1 MTAFCAWMFSMTNI
15 RLARPCDALP
25 ISMMS
30 RDTIEAGLP
39 WRWVE
44 GRVLRCIADAEHNV
58 IVADWPQPDSSG
70 DSSSDS
76 NRVSNLRSNLP
87 SNLPSNCA
95 SNRPSNAIAGFGIM
109 QYLDDRAHLS
119 LLAVDPALAR
129 SGVGRALLA
138 WLLRCA
144 EVAGAVTVK
153 LELKSNNAN
162 ALAFYEV
169 AGFREIAIRA
179 GAYYGLA
186 DQRVMELRLRDLVW

>member
-1 MTAFCAWMFSMTNI
+1 MTNI

-44 GRVLRCIADAEHNV
+44 GRVLRCIADAAHNV
-58 IVADWPQPDSSG
+58 IIADWPEAHSGSDSI
-70 DSSSDS
+70 SDS
-76 NRVSNLRSNLP
+76 NRL
-87 SNLPSNCA
+87 
-95 SNRPSNAIAGFGIM
+95 SNRPSNRSLNHSSNAIAGFGIM

-119 LLAVDPALAR
+119 LLAVDPTLAR

-144 EVAGAVTVK
+144 EVAGAATVK

-169 AGFREIAIRA
+169 AGFREIAIRE